1 MWNRAESASL
11 LELQSFQAVQLPLKI
26 MDLYLF
32 HRDKYEYFYNCSMYT
47 EEEWSKFGIKR
58 PGLGIFSIVIG
69 VLAIILYIP
78 CARAMLRPKLWQLPC
93 YKLMFLNAVIDIWG
107 IINSCFISGYLSVEG
122 VVFCSYPDFLYITGS
137 IIMALWGA
145 QCVTAV
151 ILALNRCIEFW
162 QKPFLTRL
170 FEGYNMIFWFMLPI
184 TWFFVLL
191 MFTASIPFTSI
202 LNMWVLDPY
211 FGIPGIKAD
220 GSWYAQVTLLNINN
234 MFVFVGL
241 TSCYLF
247 LVFSIW
253 FRSRSVGSAVLSK
266 VQRQVSIQA
275 CIICSFIYFTG
286 GTYVFFEFF
295 PEFAS
300 PLFLIMDF
308 LGWQWGFCGVIMIYM
323 VMNKNLRRG
332 VLSFY
337 LNIFGY
343 DVSPDATT
351 TAAVSHMAPKS
362 SAVHLDSSS
371 LANPM

>member
-1 MWNRAESASL
+1 
-11 LELQSFQAVQLPLKI
+11 

-32 HRDKYEYFYNCSMYT
+32 HQDKYEYFYNCSMYT
-47 EEEWSKFGIKR
+47 DDEWSKFGIKR

-107 IINSCFISGYLSVEG
+107 IINSCFISGYLSIQD
-122 VVFCSYPDFLYITGS
+122 VVFCTYPNFLYIIGS
-137 IIMALWGA
+137 LVISLWGA

-170 FEGYNMIFWFMLPI
+170 FEGYNMIFWFMLPV
-184 TWFFVLL
+184 TWWLVLL

-202 LNMWVLDPY
+202 LNMWALDPY

-234 MFVFVGL
+234 VSVVICL
-241 TSCYLF
+241 TACYLF

-253 FRSRSVGSAVLSK
+253 FRRRSVGSAVLSK
-266 VQRQVSIQA
+266 VQRQVTIQA
-275 CIICSFIYFTG
+275 CIICLFIGFTG
-286 GTYVFFEFF
+286 GMYVFFEFF
-295 PEFAS
+295 PEFAT

-308 LGWQWGFCGVIMIYM
+308 FGWQWGFCGVVIIYM
-323 VMNKNLRRG
+323 VMNKSLRRG

-337 LNIFGY
+337 LNLFGY
-343 DVSPDATT
+343 DVLPDGT

-362 SAVHLDSSS
+362 SAVQPDSTS
-371 LANPM
+371 LANPV